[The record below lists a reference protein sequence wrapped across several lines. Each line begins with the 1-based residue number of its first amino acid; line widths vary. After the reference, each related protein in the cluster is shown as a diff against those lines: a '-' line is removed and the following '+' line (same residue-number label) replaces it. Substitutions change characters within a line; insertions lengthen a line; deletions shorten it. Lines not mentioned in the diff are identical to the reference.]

1 MAKLAPGQTFKHS
14 CGLVLRNIRKTDIVF
29 PEDVCPQC
37 RGPIVAGQIRNAV
50 PSMNRLTL
58 IPPHGMAFKNELG
71 SEVTLTY
78 EQGRELELFQTLQ
91 QQLQQWI
98 DPIVRKQNS
107 SHGNSAG
114 PQANGGEFVDN
125 VVRAA
130 KTAAKFSINDNG
142 EIVCEDNDGPPPAA
156 SP

>member
-98 DPIVRKQNS
+98 EPILRRQQG
-107 SHGNSAG
+107 HSASG
-114 PQANGGEFVDN
+114 SGSNGEFVGN
-125 VVRAA
+125 VVHAA